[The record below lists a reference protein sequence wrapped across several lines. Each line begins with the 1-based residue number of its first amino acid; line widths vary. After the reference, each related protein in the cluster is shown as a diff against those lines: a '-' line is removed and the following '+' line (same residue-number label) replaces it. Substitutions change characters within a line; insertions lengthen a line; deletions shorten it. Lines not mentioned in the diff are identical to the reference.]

1 MPTVTVSPETPAFTL
16 TLPGTDSPDERVHA
30 IQRRGNLP
38 LMIAGCVLAEITRDD
53 LIESWQE
60 AVSLSMSELNNM
72 TELAGR
78 RLTELLDD
86 NLESGDLT
94 DLVTDAAV
102 LFLLALRRHGVDDA
116 NRIPPCTVM
125 WNGQEGRERVLMRA

>member
-1 MPTVTVSPETPAFTL
+1 MSTVTISPDTPAFTL
-16 TLPGTDSPDERVHA
+16 TLPGADSPDERVHA

-38 LMIAGCVLAEITRDD
+38 LMIAGCVLAEITHED
-53 LIESWQE
+53 LIESWQT
-60 AVSLSMSELNNM
+60 AMTLSMSDLNSM
-72 TELAGR
+72 AELAGR
-78 RLTELLDD
+78 RLAELLDE

-116 NRIPPCTVM
+116 SRIPPCTVM

>member
-38 LMIAGCVLAEITRDD
+38 LMIAGCVLAEITHDD
-53 LIESWQE
+53 LMESWQE

-72 TELAGR
+72 AELAGR